1 MPLTEF
7 SALPDDARVWV
18 FGADAPVDEV
28 DAPRLLAEVD
38 AFLMT
43 WAAHGQPL
51 TCARHWRD
59 DRFLAVAVDERAS
72 GASGCSIDALFRVF
86 KRVEPAIGT
95 SLLPAGQVFFRDA
108 SGLVHGLPREAFAHL
123 AAKGTVSADTPVYDL
138 TVTTMAEY
146 RARFEGTAGERWH
159 RALLPA
165 G

>member
-1 MPLTEF
+1 MPMTDF
-7 SALPDDARVWV
+7 AALPDDARVWV

-43 WAAHGQPL
+43 WAAHGQAL
-51 TCARHWRD
+51 TCARTWRD
-59 DRFLAVAVDERAS
+59 DRFLVVGVDERAS

-108 SGLVHGLPREAFAHL
+108 SGLVHGLSREDFSAMAS
-123 AAKGTVSADTPVYDL
+123 AGAVTADTPVYDL
-138 TVTTMAEY
+138 TVTTMGEY
-146 RARFEGTAGERWH
+146 RARFEGTVGTRWH
-159 RALLPA
+159 RSLLPK